1 MTQHSGDDRSDQ
13 SMATSVAMDTSVYE
27 MPESAPIEQ
36 SIHISG
42 SDVSV
47 DPLKPFVV
55 RKVVDHSMATSAAS
69 LESSRDS
76 QQTKAM
82 VSEEVSDRSRDAI
95 VVDISG
101 QAFVPMTSS
110 AVKESQ
116 QIADRES
123 DEHFLSQ

>member
-1 MTQHSGDDRSDQ
+1 MKVCICFEIVFKVIAKKSKNMSQKHSESGLKSSEDSAQDMAQHSGDDSSDQ

-55 RKVVDHSMATSAAS
+55 RKVVDHSMATSSAS
-69 LESSRDS
+69 LESSRD
-76 QQTKAM
+76 T
-82 VSEEVSDRSRDAI
+82 SDHSY
-95 VVDISG
+95 G
-101 QAFVPMTSS
+101 Q
-110 AVKESQ
+110 
-116 QIADRES
+116 
-123 DEHFLSQ
+123 

>member
-1 MTQHSGDDRSDQ
+1 
-13 SMATSVAMDTSVYE
+13 MATSLAMDTSVNE

-47 DPLKPFVV
+47 DPFKPFVV
-55 RKVVDHSMATSAAS
+55 RKVVDLSMATSAAS